1 MQIEQIEL
9 QEMQLKQE
17 IEEYK
22 TENTEYVVDFV
33 SDLMKKKESIEEAK
47 TAAHKFL
54 RKRRIS
60 ELIEGESKK
69 ARALTDANEINFN
82 SYNWI
87 KKRLHT
93 RKLTDKLN
101 IYIYLHCTVHDSQPC
116 CYFFLKKK
124 T

>member
-1 MQIEQIEL
+1 
-9 QEMQLKQE
+9 MQLKQE

-60 ELIEGESKK
+60 ELIEGEGRK
-69 ARALTDANEINFN
+69 ARALTDANEIYIN
-82 SYNWI
+82 SCDWI

-93 RKLTDKLN
+93 SKLTDKLN
-101 IYIYLHCTVHDSQPC
+101 IYTYTYIVLYMTRSLVVTS
-116 CYFFLKKK
+116 F
-124 T
+124 